1 MDEIHNL
8 MDKNNIQTVEYENKL
23 ENLYENYNSTLK
35 EKNIENNNNK
45 IISSNNKKL
54 LKIILELNYNKKKI
68 K

>member
-35 EKNIENNNNK
+35 EKNIEKNNNNK
-45 IISSNNKKL
+45 INIL
-54 LKIILELNYNKKKI
+54 IIFHLN
-68 K
+68 